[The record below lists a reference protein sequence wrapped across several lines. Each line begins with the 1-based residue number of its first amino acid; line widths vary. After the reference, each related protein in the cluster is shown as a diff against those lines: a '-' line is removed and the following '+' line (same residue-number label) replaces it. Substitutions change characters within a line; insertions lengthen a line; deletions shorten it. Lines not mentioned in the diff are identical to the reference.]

1 MEKNTN
7 INSMKVNNLN
17 SKYIFDNFLVGN
29 SNRFAHA
36 AAKAV
41 AEEPGISYNPLLI
54 FGEEGLGKTH
64 LMQAIGNEII
74 KNSPSKKVLY
84 ISSNNL
90 YS

>member
-1 MEKNTN
+1 
-7 INSMKVNNLN
+7 MKVNNLN
-17 SKYIFDNFLVGN
+17 PKYTFDNFILGDC
-29 SNRFAHA
+29 NRFAYA

-74 KNSPSKKVLY
+74 N
-84 ISSNNL
+84 
-90 YS
+90 